1 MPVRIR
7 PSLSDNF
14 ICANNLTFFFLDN
27 LEMQSRGR
35 MPGVLIFSQIFGPT
49 NQIPK
54 ELGCLSESSSLRL
67 PSFNSSAKKMSQA
80 MRNVGLGLQ
89 FDSDSTSK
97 SEKKELKRKVSE
109 EKPTLNERKVR
120 KCA

>member
-1 MPVRIR
+1 MLVRIR

-67 PSFNSSAKKMSQA
+67 PSLNSSAKKMSQA

-89 FDSDSTSK
+89 FESDSTLK
-97 SEKKELKRKVSE
+97 SEKKELKSVFVPQQAK
-109 EKPTLNERKVR
+109 EKL
-120 KCA
+120 

>member
-1 MPVRIR
+1 
-7 PSLSDNF
+7 
-14 ICANNLTFFFLDN
+14 
-27 LEMQSRGR
+27 
-35 MPGVLIFSQIFGPT
+35 
-49 NQIPK
+49 
-54 ELGCLSESSSLRL
+54 
-67 PSFNSSAKKMSQA
+67 MSQA

-89 FDSDSTSK
+89 FESDSTLK